1 MRATQPTPSK
11 PPPSAL
17 TNPYR
22 PSPLNP
28 NLPSQPPNLM
38 SSPPLN
44 IRPSGFTFVPNP
56 PVLTDPS
63 PVRFDLNLNLPP
75 LQETPP
81 PAVVPEELSLLIS
94 QLANAS
100 CDTEAMFRPPTM
112 FFRCEVCD
120 LVFYTARSLGGHRRV
135 HTRSKRPRP
144 TIKGR
149 INDDNNNNN
158 NNNVVVPMP
167 VMLRPPPILARE
179 IGGSSSPMGNEHGLK
194 RVRHVLQKVRE
205 AVPGNEGGGLSGVQ
219 WTVEMTPTRNLRFGG
234 GGGGGGGGGRSPCE
248 GVIGRSGVT
257 ANPYPMRRRDE
268 SGYDSEES
276 VDSNF
281 EAGV

>member
-1 MRATQPTPSK
+1 MRATQPTSSR

-28 NLPSQPPNLM
+28 NLPSQPPNLV

-63 PVRFDLNLNLPP
+63 LVRFDLNLNLPP

-120 LVFYTARSLGGHRRV
+120 LVFYTARSLGSHRRV

-144 TIKGR
+144 AIKGR
-149 INDDNNNNN
+149 IDDDNNN

-167 VMLRPPPILARE
+167 AMLRPPPILARE
-179 IGGSSSPMGNEHGLK
+179 IGGSSSSPMGNEHGLK

-205 AVPGNEGGGLSGVQ
+205 AVPGNERGGPSRVQ
-219 WTVEMTPTRNLRFGG
+219 WTMEMTPTRNFRFGG
-234 GGGGGGGGGRSPCE
+234 DGGGGRSPCE
-248 GVIGRSGVT
+248 GVIGRSGIT
-257 ANPYPMRRRDE
+257 ANHYPMGQRDE
-268 SGYDSEES
+268 SGYDSDES